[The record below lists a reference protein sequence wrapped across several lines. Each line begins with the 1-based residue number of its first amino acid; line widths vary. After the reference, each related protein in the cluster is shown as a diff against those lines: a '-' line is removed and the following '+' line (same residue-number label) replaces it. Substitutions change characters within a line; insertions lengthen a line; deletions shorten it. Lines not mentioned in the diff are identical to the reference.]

1 MKDDVLKASKI
12 VIFEQRYCVWEGE
25 SKEKSMKDHL
35 SNGKKKDIM
44 GKEWKI
50 RSQNKREIHWVDKW
64 EYFCLMSGFWEMLNE
79 DI

>member
-1 MKDDVLKASKI
+1 LKDDVLKASKI

-44 GKEWKI
+44 GKE
-50 RSQNKREIHWVDKW
+50 
-64 EYFCLMSGFWEMLNE
+64 
-79 DI
+79 